1 MTSLGN
7 VRIGMTL
14 RELQRAFGGRLTN
27 SDGTSESD
35 SCWVYHRGDGS
46 DKEVGYMI
54 ERGQLTRIEVSAEG
68 SPTTQTESGIEIGS
82 SLAELRRAYGAKL
95 LVERNTQG
103 DRFILNAPDHRR
115 AIIFETDGRVVTTFR
130 VGIYPSVT
138 YNEGCE

>member
-1 MTSLGN
+1 
-7 VRIGMTL
+7 
-14 RELQRAFGGRLTN
+14 
-27 SDGTSESD
+27 
-35 SCWVYHRGDGS
+35 
-46 DKEVGYMI
+46 MI